1 MLGLKGVF
9 AVSVKGFEQHPGW
22 FARWIQRMKDAP
34 GVCAFEAS
42 PLQDWECSG
51 SVFNQEKGFC
61 QLCYI
66 LP

>member
-1 MLGLKGVF
+1 MPGLKGVF
-9 AVSVKGFEQHPGW
+9 AALVKGFEQQPGW
-22 FARWIQRMKDAP
+22 LARWMQRMKGAP
-34 GVCAFEAS
+34 GVYAFAAS
-42 PLQDWECSG
+42 LLQDWECSG